1 MSFVRTYERID
12 LQLGLWVITS
22 VVLALIST
30 FICDMIS
37 VYAQGS
43 GIPEVKTILSG
54 INFYKYL
61 SIQTLIAKVFGMVTI
76 QAAGFLIGFQ
86 GPLIHC
92 STIIANNLMKLK
104 YFKEFEEVNTIL

>member
-1 MSFVRTYERID
+1 M
-12 LQLGLWVITS
+12 LS
-22 VVLALIST
+22 V
-30 FICDMIS
+30 D
-37 VYAQGS
+37 AQGS

-61 SIQTLIAKVFGMVTI
+61 SMKTLVAKVLGMVTI

-92 STIIANNLMKLK
+92 SAMIANGLMKLK
-104 YFKEFEEVNTIL
+104 YFKEFAEVESDHPRQSSPEGNY